1 MAISAGDIVIV
12 QGNASDGWDMKIV
25 PGEQGDI
32 LYFNGTNWT
41 KLGHGT
47 DGQYLKT
54 KGHAANPEWGTIA
67 GGGDVVG
74 PASSTDAQIVLFDGI
89 TGKLIKAYT
98 GTGVLRA
105 DSGVI
110 NTDSDVTDLVSA
122 ASDSASGK
130 VELAIASEVT
140 TGTDT
145 TRAITP
151 DSLAGSTIFGR
162 KAIQITC
169 FDYTANTTTG
179 DGKGYFV
186 VPEEMNGMNLVR
198 VHARVITA
206 GTTNTTDIQIANVT
220 DSQDMLSTK
229 ITIDSTETGS
239 DSAAT
244 APVINA
250 TYDDVATNDLLRIDV
265 DAIST
270 TAAKGLIVT
279 LEFQLP

>member
-1 MAISAGDIVIV
+1 MAIAVGDLCIL
-12 QGNASDGWDMKIV
+12 QGNASDGWDMIYIAA
-25 PGEQGDI
+25 EQGDF
-32 LYFNGTNWT
+32 LYYNGTTWT

-47 DGQYLKT
+47 AGQFLKT
-54 KGHAANPEWGTIA
+54 GGHAANPSW
-67 GGGDVVG
+67 
-74 PASSTDAQIVLFDGI
+74 DAV
-89 TGKLIKAYT
+89 A
-98 GTGVLRA
+98 
-105 DSGVI
+105 
-110 NTDSDVTDLVSA
+110 A
-122 ASDSASGK
+122 ASDTVAGIS
-130 VELAIASEVT
+130 ELAIASEVT

-145 TRAITP
+145 GRAVTP

-162 KAIQITC
+162 KAVQITC
-169 FDYTANTTTG
+169 FDYTTNTATG

-186 VPEEMNGMNLVR
+186 VPEEFNGMNLVR

-229 ITIDSTETGS
+229 ITIDSGETGS

-244 APVINA
+244 AAVINA
-250 TYDDVATNDLLRIDV
+250 SYDDVATNDLLRIDV